1 MVVGREG
8 VRLMSV
14 ALNLDRQTV
23 EALRRTAASDQRAAL
38 REHLLEQVVDPMLE
52 AITKLINE
60 NPDAAR
66 QGLRLELTIQA
77 ERLEGEY
84 LTTAEV
90 ARRFRVSQQQV
101 RRWCESG
108 RIQAERTPGGTW
120 RIPAAQFQ
128 GKLTFVPFER
138 KRKPKGWAGLA
149 GAWKDYPELGRQ
161 IREDREE

>member
-1 MVVGREG
+1 
-8 VRLMSV
+8 MSV
-14 ALNLDRQTV
+14 ATVSLDREMV
-23 EALRRTAASDQRAAL
+23 EELRRIAASDQREAL
-38 REHLLEQVVDPMLE
+38 KENLLQHVVEPMLE

-138 KRKPKGWAGLA
+138 KRKPKDWAGLA